1 MNEEQQNQ
9 LVRFLSLF
17 AWMLKEGSASR
28 EQAEIILQAAASC
41 MIGAVFNIGSEHPE
55 AESIAAFI
63 RRVIQTAIKLQYDPK
78 AVSRGLQ
85 A

>member
-1 MNEEQQNQ
+1 MSEEQQHQ
-9 LVRFLSLF
+9 LVGFLSLF

-28 EQAEIILQAAASC
+28 EQAEIVLQAAASC
-41 MIGAVFNIGSEHPE
+41 MIAAVFNIGSEHPE
-55 AESIAAFI
+55 AESIAAFL
-63 RRVIQTAIKLQYDPK
+63 RRVIQTALKLQYEPQ